1 MSMKTDGQL
10 EPTVCGETRDRY
22 DEARENIR
30 KGAGLN
36 RTYVIMNIL
45 STIMACYGLFENSPA
60 VVIGAMVVA
69 LLLGPI
75 IGLALALVEGNRV
88 LLGRAALA
96 EVVGAG
102 AVYLAALII
111 GLLHKDIPITN
122 EIMVRTAPN
131 FFDLM
136 IALAGGAAGA
146 YALISPSIGLSL
158 VGVAIATALVPPLSA
173 SAILL
178 AGGKYALSGGA
189 FLLFLGN
196 LVGIEFASS
205 IVLFFFIYARKSLKL
220 RPVLQALPRNLIS
233 ILTLL
238 VLGVV
243 FFANLRHVV
252 IEETYKVKTHA
263 ILQAEVRKVEG
274 DYLADIRYQNT
285 PDAFIVR
292 AVVRGPRQL
301 TPEQV
306 AAIQARMP
314 PSPSGLATDFRVR
327 FVKAAV
333 ITSHGFLFTDA
344 EEPRE

>member
-1 MSMKTDGQL
+1 MKTDDQH
-10 EPTVCGETRDRY
+10 EPTVCSEPRDPY
-22 DEARENIR
+22 NEARENIR
-30 KGAGLN
+30 KGAVLN
-36 RTYVIMNIL
+36 RAYIIMNIL

-75 IGLALALVEGNRV
+75 IGLALALVEGNHA

-96 EVVGAG
+96 EVVGAA
-102 AVYLAALII
+102 AVYLVALII
-111 GLLHKDIPITN
+111 GLLNRDIPITN

-196 LVGIEFASS
+196 LVAIEFASS
-205 IVLFFFIYARKSLKL
+205 IVLFFFINTTKSLKL
-220 RPVLQALPRNLIS
+220 QSIPQALPRNLLS

-243 FFANLRHVV
+243 FSANLRHVV

-263 ILQAEVRKVEG
+263 ILAAEVRKVEG
-274 DYLADIRYQNT
+274 DYLADIRYQNS
-285 PDAFIVR
+285 PGVLIVR
-292 AVVRGPRQL
+292 AVVRGPHQL

-306 AAIQARMP
+306 AAIQGKML

-327 FVKAAV
+327 FVKATV
-333 ITSHGFLFTDA
+333 ITSHGLLFTDS
-344 EEPRE
+344 EDSGE